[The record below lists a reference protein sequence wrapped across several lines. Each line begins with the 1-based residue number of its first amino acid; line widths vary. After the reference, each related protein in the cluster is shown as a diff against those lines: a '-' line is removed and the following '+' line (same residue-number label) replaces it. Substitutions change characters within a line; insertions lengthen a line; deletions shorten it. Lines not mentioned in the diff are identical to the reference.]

1 MPRLLVTALAA
12 AAVLATP
19 ALSGAAAP
27 APAPQ
32 IVDPSGDAVGS
43 QAALD
48 IVSVKFGTTGTTSVV
63 KKGKKKITVYT
74 PTKLVVTETLAAPPS
89 TTQSVRYRI
98 QADIDGCGSFDL
110 FYVNAATGPDG
121 SLFLSCPDG
130 GADPTAGGTLIT
142 TTPKIAGNVLTWDFS
157 LKALPTEIKVGSVV
171 SGFKAYTDVAD
182 PVLGLFG
189 TGDGA
194 SALLNMPVDDPSNA
208 KAVADAA
215 SGTAV
220 WKIG

>member
-27 APAPQ
+27 APPQ

-43 QAALD
+43 QTALD
-48 IVSVKFGTTGTTSVV
+48 IVSVKFSTTGTTSVV

-74 PTKLVVTETLAAPPS
+74 PTKLVVTETLAAAPS
-89 TTQSVRYRI
+89 TTQSARYRI
-98 QADIDGCGSFDL
+98 QAEIDGCGGFDL
-110 FYVNAATGPDG
+110 IYANAADGPVG
-121 SLFLSCPDG
+121 SLWLDCPA
-130 GADPTAGGTLIT
+130 GADPTSGGTLT
-142 TTPKIAGNVLTWDFS
+142 NVTPKISGSTLTWEFS
-157 LKALPTEIKVGSVV
+157 LKSLPAEVKVGSAV
-171 SGFKAYTDVAD
+171 SSFKAYTDLAD
-182 PVLGLFG
+182 PVLGLIG

-194 SALLNMPVDDPSNA
+194 SALLNVPGDPSNA
-208 KAVADAA
+208 KAVVDSAT
-215 SGTAV
+215 GTAV

>member
-27 APAPQ
+27 APQ

-43 QAALD
+43 QASLD
-48 IVSVKFGTTGTTSVV
+48 IVSVKFSTTGTTSVV

-74 PTKLVVTETLAAPPS
+74 PTKLVVTETLAAAPS
-89 TTQSVRYRI
+89 ATQSVRYRI

-110 FYVNAATGPDG
+110 LYVNAATGPDG

-130 GADPTAGGTLIT
+130 GSDPTAGGTLIT
-142 TTPKIAGNVLTWDFS
+142 TTPKIAGSVMTWEFS
-157 LKALPTEIKVGSVV
+157 LKMLPAEIKVGSAV

-182 PVLGLFG
+182 PVFGLFG

-194 SALLNMPVDDPSNA
+194 SALLNLPGDPSNA